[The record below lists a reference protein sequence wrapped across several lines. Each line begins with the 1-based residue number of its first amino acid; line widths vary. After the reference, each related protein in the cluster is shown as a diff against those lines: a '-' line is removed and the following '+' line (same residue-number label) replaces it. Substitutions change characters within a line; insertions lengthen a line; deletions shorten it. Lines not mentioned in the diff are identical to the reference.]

1 MMFMIESVLRSLPDF
16 RGKRRFARM
25 FFKKQINA
33 RTEKKVSGKFNCVY
47 TLPNIK
53 ENVAFNIFIN
63 GIYEESTFRFLK
75 TVVPRNALFLDLGA
89 NIGSIS
95 IPLCK
100 SRPDIKVFGV
110 EASPWV
116 MKYLITN
123 IRDNGL
129 EDVISTH
136 NYALFDKDNVTLPFH
151 SPKAF
156 FGQGSLSVASR
167 TEDCIEV
174 EGVTLDTLLQRNNVQ
189 KVDFLKID
197 IEGFEYFAFKGA
209 EKLLSPPEAPDILFE
224 FADWCEKRAGIETGS
239 SQQFL
244 TDRGYKIYQLIDNR
258 PVLLEKKLTSGF
270 CLLFASKK
278 EVK

>member
-1 MMFMIESVLRSLPDF
+1 MIESVLRSLPDF
-16 RGKRRFARM
+16 RGKRRLAKIL
-25 FFKKQINA
+25 FKKQINS

-63 GIYEESTFRFLK
+63 GIYEEDTFRFLK
-75 TVVPRNALFLDLGA
+75 LMVPQNALFLDLGA

-100 SRPDIKVFGV
+100 SRTDVKVFGV

-116 MKYLITN
+116 MRYLAAN

-129 EDVISTH
+129 ESRISTH

-174 EGVTLDTLLQRNNVQ
+174 EGVRLDTLLQRNDVQ

-209 EKLLSPPEAPDILFE
+209 EKLLSSSNAPDILFE
-224 FADWCEKRAGIETGS
+224 FADWCEKRAGIDPGS
-239 SQQFL
+239 SQQYL
-244 TDRGYKIYQLIDNR
+244 MDQGYKIYQLIDNK

-278 EVK
+278 PQK